1 MPIIDIHHPRQTPP
15 NGLLASLCAAVTEL
29 LEIPKDHCW
38 AMWHPVAQ
46 GNYWRPGWQDAPAN
60 DLAGPLVR
68 IRCKSSYSEAQAK
81 ALIQLVSNEL
91 ARGLECSSDSNFIV
105 LDRVEAGQLLARGN
119 IWPGDEKG
127 AVPITLTPVAFVR
140 NDRADL
146 SDDFWG
152 DVVSELEL
160 NTSVVPSH
168 SLEGLESF
176 SHAEV
181 VFSFHRVAGKPL
193 SLNLRS
199 PRGLAHLPPIGV
211 LSQRVKDR
219 PNWLGVSRCE
229 ILARNGTSLTVRGL
243 DAIDGSP
250 VLDIKPWMDAFGP
263 RQKTIE
269 PSWVSEVM
277 QDYYGVARPSREGVG
292 TSRSLG
298 MLRRFFRSLPFRWPA
313 YSKEDAEIL
322 LRTPHIL

>member
-1 MPIIDIHHPRQTPP
+1 MPIIDIHHPRQNPP
-15 NGLLASLCAAVTEL
+15 DGLLASICAAVTEL
-29 LEIPKDHCW
+29 LEIPKDQCW
-38 AMWHPVAQ
+38 AIWHPVAQ
-46 GNYWRPGWQDAPAN
+46 GNYWHPGWQEASPN
-60 DLAGPLVR
+60 DLAGPMVR
-68 IRCKSSYSEAQAK
+68 IRCKSSYSEAQAR
-81 ALIQLVSNEL
+81 ALIQLVSDEI
-91 ARGLECSSDSNFIV
+91 AHGLECPLDSNFIL
-105 LDRVEAGQLLARGN
+105 LDRVKSGQLLVRGN
-119 IWPGDEKG
+119 IWSGDERR
-127 AVPITLTPVAFVR
+127 AVPITLVPLAYVR
-140 NDRADL
+140 NDRTDL

-160 NTSVVPSH
+160 NTSIVPSH

-181 VFSFHRVAGKPL
+181 VFSFHKVAGKPL
-193 SLNLRS
+193 NLNLRS

-229 ILARNGTSLTVRGL
+229 ILARNGTTLTVRGL

-269 PSWVSEVM
+269 PSWVTEVM
-277 QDYYGVARPSREGVG
+277 QGYYRVTRPSREGIG
-292 TSRSLG
+292 ASKSLVI
-298 MLRRFFRSLPFRWPA
+298 LRRLCRALPFSWPVL
-313 YSKEDAEIL
+313 SKRDAETL
-322 LRTPHIL
+322 LHTNHIW